1 MDVTG
6 CKFPNIRASTW
17 VGNKQNDIGMSE
29 EKRQKGKKIALLAK
43 WSE

>member
-6 CKFPNIRASTW
+6 CKFPNIRATW

-29 EKRQKGKKIALLAK
+29 EKRQKGEKSRLAK